1 MAVFLQT
8 LKNSIRNILVLFL
21 LLFAGV
27 TSASA
32 QSVGFSFGLGTAT
45 NSANGQPLDSFGDV
59 GPKLG
64 GVFATFAGDY
74 MFRPSLGFGAEY
86 SFRASQG
93 NYAPQV
99 GVNYR
104 PIFYDFNAIWHP
116 VTTSTRVVPEFQ
128 GGLGGAD
135 LKFYESQT
143 ECAIVGVCTTL
154 NQYIASSNHFQL
166 HFSGGVRLYVKPS
179 IYIRPQVDV
188 HWVNNFQE
196 FGSSWVPEYSVA
208 IGYSFGSTH

>member
-1 MAVFLQT
+1 MLTQT
-8 LKNSIRNILVLFL
+8 LKNTIRNISMLLFL
-21 LLFAGV
+21 FIAAV
-27 TSASA
+27 TCANA

-45 NSANGQPLDSFGDV
+45 NSANGQALDNFGDV

-64 GVFATFAGDY
+64 GLFATFAGDY

-86 SFRASQG
+86 SFRTSQG

-104 PIFYDFNAIWHP
+104 PVFYDFNAIWHP
-116 VTTSTRVVPEFQ
+116 VPASTRVVPEFQ

-143 ECAIVGVCTTL
+143 ECAIAGVCTTL

-208 IGYSFGSTH
+208 IGYSFGSAR